1 MDFSA
6 FAPGAYRR
14 LEHSSHFTHT
24 YPSCSVTVYFAPDPS
39 PRPRLA
45 VAREGADFGIFA
57 SRASI
62 NKPNSLALTVT
73 TRAVGSRQFASHACG
88 GGRADKVFAPR
99 AMSRKGARECD
110 ESARMSASAAEKSDE
125 AEEKLASPWDE

>member
-1 MDFSA
+1 
-6 FAPGAYRR
+6 
-14 LEHSSHFTHT
+14 
-24 YPSCSVTVYFAPDPS
+24 
-39 PRPRLA
+39 LA

-62 NKPNSLALTVT
+62 IKPSSLALTVT

-99 AMSRKGARECD
+99 AMSSSGRAGKSAQCPCACAGGRKKKFLSGTG
-110 ESARMSASAAEKSDE
+110 EKSR
-125 AEEKLASPWDE
+125 

>member
-1 MDFSA
+1 
-6 FAPGAYRR
+6 
-14 LEHSSHFTHT
+14 
-24 YPSCSVTVYFAPDPS
+24 
-39 PRPRLA
+39 LA

-62 NKPNSLALTVT
+62 IKPSSLALTVT

-99 AMSRKGARECD
+99 AMSRKGARES
-110 ESARMSASAAEKSDE
+110 ESLRQCPSACAGGEKFRGTGE
-125 AEEKLASPWDE
+125 CRVV